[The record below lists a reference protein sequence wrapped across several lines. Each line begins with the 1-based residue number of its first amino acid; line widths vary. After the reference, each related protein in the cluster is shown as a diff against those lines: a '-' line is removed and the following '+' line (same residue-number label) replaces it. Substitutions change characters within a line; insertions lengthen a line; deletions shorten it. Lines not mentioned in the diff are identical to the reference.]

1 MFVGEEE
8 GENFW
13 YNSNGSNDKLL
24 SGEKEECLIS
34 VATISRNPISL
45 QIIL

>member
-1 MFVGEEE
+1 MFMGQEE

-13 YNSNGSNDKLL
+13 YNSNESNEKLL

>member
-1 MFVGEEE
+1 MWDRRKGRIFGVIVTNQITNYFVARRKE
-8 GENFW
+8 G
-13 YNSNGSNDKLL
+13 
-24 SGEKEECLIS
+24 LIS

>member
-1 MFVGEEE
+1 MFVGQEE

-13 YNSNGSNDKLL
+13 YNSNESNYKLL
-24 SGEKEECLIS
+24 SGEKKEYLIS
-34 VATISRNPISL
+34 VATVSRNPISL

>member
-1 MFVGEEE
+1 MFVGQEK

-13 YNSNGSNDKLL
+13 YNSNESNYKLL
-24 SGEKEECLIS
+24 SGEKEGCLIS